1 MIIWLSYGE
10 STETSGDDDATAAAS
25 AGRVGRDGGVVAS
38 HHINQTLIGISPSD
52 SKMSLPQAEEEKV
65 EEEGE
70 VVQENDEISMLK
82 MPKPNKMKNMQR
94 HQQQYR

>member
-1 MIIWLSYGE
+1 
-10 STETSGDDDATAAAS
+10 
-25 AGRVGRDGGVVAS
+25 
-38 HHINQTLIGISPSD
+38 
-52 SKMSLPQAEEEKV
+52 MSLPQAEEEKV